1 MIKQGMFRLSFFF
14 VYLSLHGMN
23 HQVNQG
29 LSLTVVDQLKHPDAE
44 LVMREKYAVTMRDLI
59 EHGKRPVLISIHN
72 GSNAPITIS
81 SESCS
86 GIDMMSVNQVMDYI
100 GYRSYVR
107 SLLFFCSY
115 AALAA
120 AACTVIAAYA
130 GRDLY
135 AVLKAT
141 VLARAHERA
150 DKREQKI
157 LGAGQ
162 EIAGWLSFLPIPYMT
177 TIYRL
182 LAKRKQLVPFIKRT
196 MPVYIKKLAARAT
209 GTVYVDDTECK
220 TVISELAVR
229 SSGSLL
235 AVVHKYLQLLDVE
248 QMAAVVHK
256 KAPVATV
263 AALGGIAGVCAT
275 PFYMSELQFSNYQ
288 MCQKLKKRILSS
300 KSITIMPGGQVQQL
314 VVLPNMAVDQFM
326 VRVFDHLGTAE
337 KAKFTVKLG

>member
-1 MIKQGMFRLSFFF
+1 MVKQITFSLSLVF
-14 VYLSLHGMN
+14 VYLSIHGMN
-23 HQVNQG
+23 HQTNQG
-29 LSLTVVDQLKHPDAE
+29 LSLTVIDQLKNPNTE
-44 LVMREKYAVTMRDLI
+44 LVTREKYSVTMQDLI

-72 GSNAPITIS
+72 GSNTPITIS
-81 SESCS
+81 SESCR

-107 SLLFFCSY
+107 SLIFFCSY
-115 AALAA
+115 GALAA
-120 AACTVIAAYA
+120 LACTVIAAYA
-130 GRDLY
+130 GKDLY

-150 DKREQKI
+150 DKKQQKI

-182 LAKRKQLVPFIKRT
+182 LAKRKQLVPFVKRT
-196 MPVYIKKLAARAT
+196 MPLYIKKLVARAT
-209 GTVYVDDTECK
+209 RTAYVDDTECK

-235 AVVHKYLQLLDVE
+235 AVVYKYLELLDVA
-248 QMAAVVHK
+248 QMASVVHK

-300 KSITIMPGGQVQQL
+300 KAITIMPGAQVQQL
-314 VVLPNMAVDQFM
+314 VVLPNMVTDQFT
-326 VRVFDHLGTAE
+326 VRIFDHVGTAE
-337 KAKFTVKLG
+337 KAQFTVKLG